1 MDEEEFD
8 HLYSEHWREV
18 LGYALRRTGSPSDA
32 ADVASEVFLVVWR
45 RRDEVPGPDE
55 FRPWLYGVARN
66 VLLNHRR
73 SGHRRERL
81 GALLLT
87 AVEVQHPDTAQ
98 IVVDRDE
105 HQGLIAAVRGLP
117 EPDRELVTLVSWDG
131 LSPAEAADVLQ
142 INPVTA
148 RVHLHRAR
156 KRLRASLEE
165 QNVVKSRNA
174 SCEQDM
180 YELTGERPSGEGG
193 HVMNIQDQ
201 LSQAD
206 PLNHV
211 ALHTLP
217 DAAVK
222 ALAQEIVMHEQSS
235 PRPSNSPMESARGV
249 RDAGVTA

>member
-1 MDEEEFD
+1 VDEEEFE

-45 RRDEVPGPDE
+45 RRDEVPGRDD

-81 GALLLT
+81 GAMLLT
-87 AVEVQHPDTAQ
+87 AVEEQHPDTAQ

-131 LSPAEAADVLQ
+131 LSPTEAADALQ
-142 INPVTA
+142 MNPVTA
-148 RVHLHRAR
+148 RVRLHRAR

-165 QNVVKSRNA
+165 QKRL
-174 SCEQDM
+174 EQRRCPENQQCPED
-180 YELTGERPSGEGG
+180 EIRRADRKREPRPG
-193 HVMNIQDQ
+193 HVRVDGR
-201 LSQAD
+201 A
-206 PLNHV
+206 PV
-211 ALHTLP
+211 PA
-217 DAAVK
+217 K
-222 ALAQEIVMHEQSS
+222 E
-235 PRPSNSPMESARGV
+235 
-249 RDAGVTA
+249 VT